1 MRIVLFAPEIP
12 QNAGNVARS
21 CAVTGAQLF
30 LVRPLGFNL
39 TDKHLKRSG
48 LDYWNDVEVL
58 IVDSLEEALN
68 GPAYFLSTKGTKSY
82 TDITFERNACL
93 VFGSETAGLPAWVH
107 EKWPG
112 QFYKVPMKP
121 QARSLNLS
129 NTVAIVLYEAL
140 RQHNFVFFN

>member
-12 QNAGNVARS
+12 QNTGNVARS
-21 CAVTGAQLF
+21 CAVTGAQLL

-48 LDYWNDVEVL
+48 LDYWNDVDVQ

-68 GPAYFLSTKGTKSY
+68 GPTYFFSTKGNKLY
-82 TDITFERNACL
+82 TNIMFERNACL
-93 VFGSETAGLPAWVH
+93 VFGSETAGLPVWVH
-107 EKWPG
+107 EKWPQ
-112 QFYKVPMKP
+112 QFYKVPMRP

-140 RQHNFVFFN
+140 RQHHFSFF

>member
-12 QNAGNVARS
+12 QNAGNIART
-21 CAVTGAQLF
+21 CAVTGTQLF

-48 LDYWNDVEVL
+48 LDYWGDVDVQ
-58 IVDSLEEALN
+58 IVDRLEDAID
-68 GPAYFLSTKGTKSY
+68 GPFYFFSTKGKKPY
-82 TDITFERNACL
+82 TTISFEKNACL

-107 EKWPG
+107 EKWPS
-112 QFYKVPMKP
+112 QFYTIPMKP

-129 NTVAIVLYEAL
+129 NAAAVVIYEAL
-140 RQHNFVFFN
+140 RQHNFQFFN

>member
-48 LDYWNDVEVL
+48 LDYWGDVDVH

-68 GPAYFLSTKGTKSY
+68 GPTYFFSTKGTQLY
-82 TDITFERNACL
+82 TDIAFERNACL

-107 EKWPG
+107 KKWPQ

-121 QARSLNLS
+121 LARSLNLS

-140 RQHNFVFFN
+140 RQHHFEFFN

>member
-1 MRIVLFAPEIP
+1 MRIVLFSPQIP
-12 QNAGNVARS
+12 QNAGNVART
-21 CAVTGAQLF
+21 CAITGAKLF

-48 LDYWNDVEVL
+48 LDYWNDVDVH
-58 IVDSLEEALN
+58 IVNSLDEALE
-68 GPAYFLSTKGTKSY
+68 GPAYFLSTKGTRSY
-82 TDITFERNACL
+82 TQITFERNACL
-93 VFGSETAGLPAWVH
+93 VFGSETAGLPQWVH
-107 EKWPG
+107 EKWHE

-140 RQHNFVFFN
+140 RQQQFEFFN